1 MPNLLKRL
9 VHYTYRPWAIAYIKK
24 DRWFLSNGLNIFVPT
39 GVFHPGLFFSTKLL
53 SAYLTSDSLR
63 GKKVLE
69 LGSGSG
75 FLACLS
81 AKVGAS
87 VTALDINPLAVRVT
101 QENAERNRLNVLCL
115 ESDLFEKLPIQPFDV
130 IVINPP
136 YYPKKPSNMA
146 EHAWYAGENLEYFV
160 RLFASISHYMK
171 MDTEVIFSVSSDVE
185 IERLKLI
192 AAEHGFDFVQIQKKW
207 TIWEWNYLFQLR
219 NSK

>member
-1 MPNLLKRL
+1 
-9 VHYTYRPWAIAYIKK
+9 
-24 DRWFLSNGLNIFVPT
+24 LNIFVPT

>member
-1 MPNLLKRL
+1 
-9 VHYTYRPWAIAYIKK
+9 
-24 DRWFLSNGLNIFVPT
+24 
-39 GVFHPGLFFSTKLL
+39 
-53 SAYLTSDSLR
+53 
-63 GKKVLE
+63 
-69 LGSGSG
+69 
-75 FLACLS
+75 
-81 AKVGAS
+81 
-87 VTALDINPLAVRVT
+87 
-101 QENAERNRLNVLCL
+101 
-115 ESDLFEKLPIQPFDV
+115 
-130 IVINPP
+130 
-136 YYPKKPSNMA
+136 MA